1 MGVYSGTVFS
11 FEAEDP
17 LSDTCVLYKKCAIG
31 ERQSTQNY
39 LSMRK
44 ITSRNETNRLPSN
57 FEMYLC

>member
-31 ERQSTQNY
+31 ERQSTQSY
-39 LSMRK
+39 L
-44 ITSRNETNRLPSN
+44 
-57 FEMYLC
+57 